1 MVYVLTLTAAEEA
14 GNRVKFVKER
24 RLTKTFPRRFA
35 ESWKQ
40 SAPWLALILSPES
53 DQDETRYLK
62 WLGAISHTDTPGQLD
77 YSVTIDP
84 LVQCPEDIPVDGPE
98 GLLAQLPVEL
108 KNEFADSLREKDVG
122 NCSQAFWD
130 AVSGAIRTKYRSMT
144 ELFDWLLAL
153 GTPPGFVQDDAA
165 DRSWQE
171 QRDCA
176 YCISRITGLPPLTF
190 AAWRRPA
197 SRDAPYLSGLV
208 PRPYEQGMIEHDART
223 VGASSGMFGNWR
235 PEDGA
240 RYDIHAITTSD
251 GRRLEI
257 MNVNA
262 SPVESRTGTD
272 MIYYYEPTQSF
283 TLVQY
288 KRLPSRKK
296 PMHADKRFHD
306 QLARLSE
313 VERMSKTASRPC
325 EWRLGGDSCFMKLA
339 YWPENENGRS
349 ARELANGM
357 YLPISYIRMLLEDD
371 STRGPYDGRIL
382 GYENIERHLVGT
394 QFIELVTH
402 GLIGTVGVSVDELR
416 KFVRQRVAEG
426 QSVMLGLE
434 RSPETIR
441 ERERRL
447 RKRDAGDRSYQHEVI
462 ESRSADEPAKP
473 DTTTP
478 GSDAPDFWQPPLY

>member
-1 MVYVLTLTAAEEA
+1 
-14 GNRVKFVKER
+14 
-24 RLTKTFPRRFA
+24 
-35 ESWKQ
+35 
-40 SAPWLALILSPES
+40 
-53 DQDETRYLK
+53 
-62 WLGAISHTDTPGQLD
+62 
-77 YSVTIDP
+77 
-84 LVQCPEDIPVDGPE
+84 
-98 GLLAQLPVEL
+98 
-108 KNEFADSLREKDVG
+108 
-122 NCSQAFWD
+122 
-130 AVSGAIRTKYRSMT
+130 
-144 ELFDWLLAL
+144 
-153 GTPPGFVQDDAA
+153 
-165 DRSWQE
+165 
-171 QRDCA
+171 
-176 YCISRITGLPPLTF
+176 
-190 AAWRRPA
+190 
-197 SRDAPYLSGLV
+197 
-208 PRPYEQGMIEHDART
+208 
-223 VGASSGMFGNWR
+223 MFGNWR

-272 MIYYYEPTQSF
+272 MIYYYEPTHSF

-296 PMHADKRFHD
+296 PMHADDRFYD
-306 QLARLSE
+306 QLARLSQ
-313 VERMSKTASRPC
+313 VERMSKTASRPG

-339 YWPENENGRS
+339 YWPETENGRS

-357 YLPISYIRMLLEDD
+357 YLPVSYIRILLEDD
-371 STRGPYDGRIL
+371 STRGAYDGRIL

-402 GLIGTVGVSVDELR
+402 GLIGTVGVSVEELR
-416 KFVRQRVAEG
+416 TFVRERVAAG

-462 ESRSADEPAKP
+462 ESRSADEPTKP

-478 GSDAPDFWQPPLY
+478 GSEAPDFWQPPLY